1 MSHSAKSAMTS
12 DGVDKFM
19 TKTNQQHILDE
30 FKNETH
36 QGITNKVAHDGENLM
51 NFHTD

>member
-1 MSHSAKSAMTS
+1 MTS

-19 TKTNQQHILDE
+19 PKTNQQHILDE

-36 QGITNKVAHDGENLM
+36 QGITNTLARHLVRVVQEVD
-51 NFHTD
+51 

>member
-1 MSHSAKSAMTS
+1 MTS

-19 TKTNQQHILDE
+19 PKTNNQQHILDE

-36 QGITNKVAHDGENLM
+36 QGITNTLARHLVRVVKEVD
-51 NFHTD
+51 